1 MLGRAGWSSIST
13 QLRNPGPGSWLAVPF
28 LARNPHFSAVLEKQ
42 KSAKEKTARQS
53 EGTELLEGVGTVPAE
68 VAVTPSSGWARLP
81 LQKGPLTFPEAGW
94 PGLPESGLAQ
104 LKPGLGSKRAGR
116 REGRK
121 MQTRGEPKVPGRRRR
136 KVTQNRKGRR
146 RGRGR
151 AMGSGNPPSPESQ
164 APEGFP

>member
-1 MLGRAGWSSIST
+1 MEFDLHAAQEPRAG
-13 QLRNPGPGSWLAVPF
+13 LLASCPF
-28 LARNPHFSAVLEKQ
+28 LAQNPHFSAVLEKQ

-121 MQTRGEPKVPGRRRR
+121 MQTRGEPSPWQAEEKGDSESEGKKEGQGASNGLRKSSLPRKPG
-136 KVTQNRKGRR
+136 
-146 RGRGR
+146 
-151 AMGSGNPPSPESQ
+151 S
-164 APEGFP
+164 